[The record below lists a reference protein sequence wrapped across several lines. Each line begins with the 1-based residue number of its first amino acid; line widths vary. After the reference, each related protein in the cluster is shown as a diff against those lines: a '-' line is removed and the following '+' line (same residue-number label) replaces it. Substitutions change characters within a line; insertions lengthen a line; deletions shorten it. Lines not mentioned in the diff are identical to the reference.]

1 MVNENK
7 NNVTDSIHRV
17 LARKYRPL
25 NFTKLVGQN
34 NLIKTL
40 SGSIERGR
48 LAHAYILTG
57 LRGVGKTS
65 TARIIAKLFNCT
77 NPEKSSEIAINPC
90 GVCDSC
96 LGIAE
101 GKNIDV
107 LEIDAASNTGVDNIR
122 ELIDG
127 VGYKPLTSKFRV
139 YIIDEVHM
147 LSKGAFNALL
157 KTLEEPPEHVK
168 FIFATTEIRKV
179 PITIL
184 SRCQRFDLQIVP
196 SKILIDH
203 LKWVCEEEKI
213 NFTLEA
219 LQIIVRVSGGSVRDA
234 LSLLDQSASISG
246 DDIKSET
253 ISFMLGLPS
262 RVSSIEILENIFD
275 SNIENALKI
284 YDNVIN
290 HGTNGEILIGDMLDI
305 IHLSTRINIIGEKNL
320 DTFMNSI
327 PDGEKAG
334 ILKISKI
341 SLPGLTRAWQ
351 ILLKGIE
358 EIRAAPNPDEAGSM
372 ILIRLA
378 YSCNLPDPASLVK
391 KIQASLEENKTTF
404 NDSLEEK
411 DDGKKNTSEIIN
423 DLQEINSIDSV
434 DNKTT
439 LVEVN
444 TFEDLVEIFK
454 IKGELLLHA
463 QLLSC
468 VHLISFEKGKLEISI
483 SGNTN
488 NNIAKDISKFL
499 KNWTGEDWVI
509 SIVDDQG
516 TETLDHKNERKAQ
529 EEIENTKNTPEMQK
543 VLKAFPNAELK
554 SVNDKNK

>member
-57 LRGVGKTS
+57 VRGVGKTS

-290 HGTNGEILIGDMLDI
+290 LGTNGEILIGDMLDI

-372 ILIRLA
+372 MLIRLA

-411 DDGKKNTSEIIN
+411 DDDKKNTSEIIN
-423 DLQEINSIDSV
+423 DLQEINSID
-434 DNKTT
+434 NKTT
-439 LVEVN
+439 LAEVN

>member
-25 NFTKLVGQN
+25 NFTKLVGQD

-57 LRGVGKTS
+57 VRGVGKTS

-127 VGYKPLTSKFRV
+127 VGYKPLTSKYRV

-246 DDIKSET
+246 DNIKSET

-275 SNIENALKI
+275 SKIENALKI

-341 SLPGLTRAWQ
+341 SLPGLTKAWQ

-423 DLQEINSIDSV
+423 DLQEINSID
-434 DNKTT
+434 NKTT
-439 LVEVN
+439 LAEVN

-468 VHLISFEKGKLEISI
+468 VHLISFEKAKLKISI

>member
-57 LRGVGKTS
+57 VRGVGKTS

-411 DDGKKNTSEIIN
+411 DDGKKNTSEIIH
-423 DLQEINSIDSV
+423 DLQEINSID
-434 DNKTT
+434 NKTT
-439 LVEVN
+439 LAEVN

-509 SIVDDQG
+509 SIVDYQG

>member
-57 LRGVGKTS
+57 VRGVGKTS

-423 DLQEINSIDSV
+423 DLQEINSID
-434 DNKTT
+434 NKTT
-439 LVEVN
+439 LAEVN

-554 SVNDKNK
+554 SVDDKNK

>member
-57 LRGVGKTS
+57 VRGVGKTS

-290 HGTNGEILIGDMLDI
+290 LGTNGEILIGDMLDI

-423 DLQEINSIDSV
+423 DLQEINSID
-434 DNKTT
+434 NKTT
-439 LVEVN
+439 LAEVN

>member
-57 LRGVGKTS
+57 VRGVGKTS

-213 NFTLEA
+213 NFTLGA

-423 DLQEINSIDSV
+423 DLQEINSID
-434 DNKTT
+434 NKTT
-439 LVEVN
+439 LAEVN

>member
-57 LRGVGKTS
+57 VRGVGKTS

-284 YDNVIN
+284 YDNIIN
-290 HGTNGEILIGDMLDI
+290 LGTNGEILIGDMLDI

-423 DLQEINSIDSV
+423 DLQEINSID
-434 DNKTT
+434 NKTT
-439 LVEVN
+439 LAEVN

>member
-57 LRGVGKTS
+57 VRGVGKTS

-275 SNIENALKI
+275 SKIENALKI

-423 DLQEINSIDSV
+423 DQQEINSID
-434 DNKTT
+434 NKTT
-439 LVEVN
+439 LAEVN

>member
-57 LRGVGKTS
+57 VRGVGKTS

-391 KIQASLEENKTTF
+391 KIQASLEENKTIF

-423 DLQEINSIDSV
+423 DLQEINSID
-434 DNKTT
+434 NKTS
-439 LVEVN
+439 LAEVN

>member
-57 LRGVGKTS
+57 VRGVGKTS

-101 GKNIDV
+101 GRNIDV

-234 LSLLDQSASISG
+234 ISLLDQSASISG

-320 DTFMNSI
+320 NTFMNSI

-372 ILIRLA
+372 MLIRLA

-391 KIQASLEENKTTF
+391 KIQASLEDNKTTF
-404 NDSLEEK
+404 NVSLEEN

-423 DLQEINSIDSV
+423 DLQEINSID
-434 DNKTT
+434 NKTT
-439 LVEVN
+439 LAEVN

>member
-57 LRGVGKTS
+57 VRGVGKTS

-305 IHLSTRINIIGEKNL
+305 IHLSTHINIIGEKNL

-423 DLQEINSIDSV
+423 DLQEINSID
-434 DNKTT
+434 NKTT
-439 LVEVN
+439 LAEVN

>member
-1 MVNENK
+1 
-7 NNVTDSIHRV
+7 
-17 LARKYRPL
+17 
-25 NFTKLVGQN
+25 
-34 NLIKTL
+34 
-40 SGSIERGR
+40 
-48 LAHAYILTG
+48 
-57 LRGVGKTS
+57 
-65 TARIIAKLFNCT
+65 
-77 NPEKSSEIAINPC
+77 
-90 GVCDSC
+90 
-96 LGIAE
+96 
-101 GKNIDV
+101 
-107 LEIDAASNTGVDNIR
+107 
-122 ELIDG
+122 
-127 VGYKPLTSKFRV
+127 
-139 YIIDEVHM
+139 
-147 LSKGAFNALL
+147 
-157 KTLEEPPEHVK
+157 
-168 FIFATTEIRKV
+168 
-179 PITIL
+179 
-184 SRCQRFDLQIVP
+184 
-196 SKILIDH
+196 
-203 LKWVCEEEKI
+203 
-213 NFTLEA
+213 
-219 LQIIVRVSGGSVRDA
+219 
-234 LSLLDQSASISG
+234 
-246 DDIKSET
+246 
-253 ISFMLGLPS
+253 
-262 RVSSIEILENIFD
+262 
-275 SNIENALKI
+275 
-284 YDNVIN
+284 
-290 HGTNGEILIGDMLDI
+290 MLDI
-305 IHLSTRINIIGEKNL
+305 IHLSTRINIIREKNL

-391 KIQASLEENKTTF
+391 KIQASLEENKSTF

-423 DLQEINSIDSV
+423 DLQEINSID
-434 DNKTT
+434 NKTT
-439 LVEVN
+439 LAEVN

>member
-57 LRGVGKTS
+57 VRGVGKTS

-290 HGTNGEILIGDMLDI
+290 LGTNGEILIGDMLDI
-305 IHLSTRINIIGEKNL
+305 IHLSTRINIIGENNL

-423 DLQEINSIDSV
+423 DLQEINSID
-434 DNKTT
+434 NKTT
-439 LVEVN
+439 LAEVN

>member
-57 LRGVGKTS
+57 VRGVGKTS

-184 SRCQRFDLQIVP
+184 SRCQRFDLKIVP

-290 HGTNGEILIGDMLDI
+290 NGTNGEILIGDMLDI

-391 KIQASLEENKTTF
+391 KIQTSLEENKTTF

-423 DLQEINSIDSV
+423 DLQEINSID
-434 DNKTT
+434 NKTT
-439 LVEVN
+439 LAEVN

>member
-34 NLIKTL
+34 NLIKTI

-57 LRGVGKTS
+57 VRGVGKTS

-411 DDGKKNTSEIIN
+411 DDGKKNISEIIN
-423 DLQEINSIDSV
+423 DLQEINSID
-434 DNKTT
+434 NKTT
-439 LVEVN
+439 LAEVN

>member
-57 LRGVGKTS
+57 VRGVGKTS

-334 ILKISKI
+334 IFKISKI

-372 ILIRLA
+372 MLIRLA

-423 DLQEINSIDSV
+423 DLQEINSID
-434 DNKTT
+434 NKTT
-439 LVEVN
+439 LAEVN

-454 IKGELLLHA
+454 TKGELLLHA

>member
-1 MVNENK
+1 MVNEDK

-48 LAHAYILTG
+48 VAHAYILTG
-57 LRGVGKTS
+57 VRGVGKTS

-90 GVCDSC
+90 GLCDSC

-196 SKILIDH
+196 SKILIEH

-246 DDIKSET
+246 DNIKSET

-305 IHLSTRINIIGEKNL
+305 IHLSTRINIVGENNL
-320 DTFMNSI
+320 DAFMNSI

-391 KIQASLEENKTTF
+391 KIQASLEENKNKV
-404 NDSLEEK
+404 NDTLEENDDDKK
-411 DDGKKNTSEIIN
+411 DTSGIIN
-423 DLQEINSIDSV
+423 NLQEINSIDK
-434 DNKTT
+434 KTT
-439 LVEVN
+439 LAEVH

>member
-57 LRGVGKTS
+57 VRGVGKTS

-411 DDGKKNTSEIIN
+411 DDDKKNTSEIIN
-423 DLQEINSIDSV
+423 DLKEINSIVSI

>member
-25 NFTKLVGQN
+25 NFSKLVGQN

-57 LRGVGKTS
+57 VRGVGKTS

-77 NPEKSSEIAINPC
+77 NPEKSSEIALNPC

-184 SRCQRFDLQIVP
+184 SRCQRFDLQIVS

-305 IHLSTRINIIGEKNL
+305 IHLSTRINIIGENNL

-411 DDGKKNTSEIIN
+411 DDDKKNTSDIIN
-423 DLQEINSIDSV
+423 DLQEINSID
-434 DNKTT
+434 NKTT
-439 LVEVN
+439 LAEVN

>member
-57 LRGVGKTS
+57 VRGVGKTS

-184 SRCQRFDLQIVP
+184 SRCQRFDLKIVP

-423 DLQEINSIDSV
+423 DLQEINSID
-434 DNKTT
+434 NKTT
-439 LVEVN
+439 LAEVN

>member
-57 LRGVGKTS
+57 VRGVGKTS

-179 PITIL
+179 PVTIL

-423 DLQEINSIDSV
+423 DLQEINPI

-439 LVEVN
+439 LAEVN

>member
-57 LRGVGKTS
+57 VRGVGKTS

-423 DLQEINSIDSV
+423 GLQEINSID
-434 DNKTT
+434 NKTT
-439 LVEVN
+439 FAEVN

-488 NNIAKDISKFL
+488 NNIAKDVSKFL

>member
-57 LRGVGKTS
+57 VRGVGKTS

-404 NDSLEEK
+404 NNSLEEK

-423 DLQEINSIDSV
+423 DLQEINSID
-434 DNKTT
+434 NKIT
-439 LVEVN
+439 LAEVN

>member
-57 LRGVGKTS
+57 VRGVGKTS

-423 DLQEINSIDSV
+423 DLQEINSID
-434 DNKTT
+434 NKTT
-439 LVEVN
+439 LAEVN

-554 SVNDKNK
+554 SVNNKNK

>member
-7 NNVTDSIHRV
+7 NNVTDSTHRV
-17 LARKYRPL
+17 LARKYRPQ

-57 LRGVGKTS
+57 VRGVGKTS

-290 HGTNGEILIGDMLDI
+290 HGSNGEILIGDMLDI

-404 NDSLEEK
+404 NNSLEEK

-423 DLQEINSIDSV
+423 DLQEINSID
-434 DNKTT
+434 NKTT
-439 LVEVN
+439 LAEVN

>member
-1 MVNENK
+1 MVNEDK

-48 LAHAYILTG
+48 VAHAYILTG
-57 LRGVGKTS
+57 VRGVGKTS

-90 GVCDSC
+90 GLCDSC

-196 SKILIDH
+196 SKILIEH

-246 DDIKSET
+246 DNIKSET

-305 IHLSTRINIIGEKNL
+305 IHLSTRINIVGENNL
-320 DTFMNSI
+320 DAFMNSI

-391 KIQASLEENKTTF
+391 KIQASLEENKNKV
-404 NDSLEEK
+404 NDTLEENDDDKK
-411 DDGKKNTSEIIN
+411 DTSGIIN
-423 DLQEINSIDSV
+423 NLQEINSIDK
-434 DNKTT
+434 KTT
-439 LVEVN
+439 LAEVH

-483 SGNTN
+483 SGNTS

>member
-57 LRGVGKTS
+57 VRGVGKTS

-284 YDNVIN
+284 YDNIIN
-290 HGTNGEILIGDMLDI
+290 LGTNGEVLIGDMLDI

-423 DLQEINSIDSV
+423 DQQEINSID
-434 DNKTT
+434 NKTT
-439 LVEVN
+439 LAEVN

-516 TETLDHKNERKAQ
+516 TETLDHKNERIAQ

>member
-57 LRGVGKTS
+57 VRGVGKTS

-127 VGYKPLTSKFRV
+127 VGYKPLTSKYRV

-358 EIRAAPNPDEAGSM
+358 EIRSAPNPDEAGSM

-423 DLQEINSIDSV
+423 DLQEINSID
-434 DNKTT
+434 NKTT
-439 LVEVN
+439 LAEVN

>member
-57 LRGVGKTS
+57 VRGVGKTS

-341 SLPGLTRAWQ
+341 SLSGLTRAWQ

-404 NDSLEEK
+404 NNSLEEK

-423 DLQEINSIDSV
+423 DLQEINSID
-434 DNKTT
+434 NKTT
-439 LVEVN
+439 LAEVN

>member
-57 LRGVGKTS
+57 VRGVGKTS

-327 PDGEKAG
+327 PDGEQAG

-411 DDGKKNTSEIIN
+411 DAGKKNTSEIIN
-423 DLQEINSIDSV
+423 DLQEINSID
-434 DNKTT
+434 NKTT
-439 LVEVN
+439 LAEVN

>member
-57 LRGVGKTS
+57 VRGVGKTS

-290 HGTNGEILIGDMLDI
+290 LGTNGEILIGDMLDI

-423 DLQEINSIDSV
+423 NQQEINSID
-434 DNKTT
+434 NKTT
-439 LVEVN
+439 LAEVN

>member
-57 LRGVGKTS
+57 VRGVGKTS

-305 IHLSTRINIIGEKNL
+305 IHLSTRINIIGENNL
-320 DTFMNSI
+320 DTLMNSI

-423 DLQEINSIDSV
+423 DLQEINSID
-434 DNKTT
+434 NKTT
-439 LVEVN
+439 LAEVN

>member
-57 LRGVGKTS
+57 VRGVGKTS

-90 GVCDSC
+90 GVCVSC

-391 KIQASLEENKTTF
+391 KIQASLEENKSTF

-423 DLQEINSIDSV
+423 DLQEINSID
-434 DNKTT
+434 NKST
-439 LVEVN
+439 LTEIN

>member
-1 MVNENK
+1 MPN
-7 NNVTDSIHRV
+7 IHKPFHQ
-17 LARKYRPL
+17 KYRPNNL
-25 NFTKLVGQN
+25 DELVGQKF
-34 NLIKTL
+34 ISITL
-40 SGSIERGR
+40 KQALLTKKIAPAYLFNGPRG
-48 LAHAYILTG
+48 T
-57 LRGVGKTS
+57 GKTS
-65 TARIIAKLFNCT
+65 SARIFAKSLNCQAFEEPT
-77 NPEKSSEIAINPC
+77 INPC
-90 GVCDSC
+90 GKCDLC
-96 LGIAE
+96 RHITDGNALDI
-101 GKNIDV
+101 I
-107 LEIDAASNTGVDNIR
+107 EIDAASNTGVDDIR
-122 ELIDG
+122 EIIDN
-127 VGYKPLTSKFRV
+127 VKYKPVIGDYKIF
-139 YIIDEVHM
+139 IIDEVHM
-147 LSKGAFNALL
+147 LSKSAFNALL

-213 NFTLEA
+213 HFTLEA

-358 EIRAAPNPDEAGSM
+358 EIRAAPNPDEAGAM

-411 DDGKKNTSEIIN
+411 DDDKKNTSEIIN
-423 DLQEINSIDSV
+423 DLQEINSID
-434 DNKTT
+434 NKTT
-439 LVEVN
+439 LAEVN

>member
-57 LRGVGKTS
+57 VRGVGKTS

-391 KIQASLEENKTTF
+391 KIQASLEENKITY

-423 DLQEINSIDSV
+423 DLQEINSID
-434 DNKTT
+434 NKTT
-439 LVEVN
+439 LAEVN

-554 SVNDKNK
+554 SVKDRNE

>member
-57 LRGVGKTS
+57 VRGVGKTS

-305 IHLSTRINIIGEKNL
+305 IHLSTRINIIGENNL

-423 DLQEINSIDSV
+423 DLQEINSID
-434 DNKTT
+434 NKTT
-439 LVEVN
+439 LAEVN

-509 SIVDDQG
+509 SIVDNQS

>member
-57 LRGVGKTS
+57 VRGVGKTS

-127 VGYKPLTSKFRV
+127 VGYKPLTSKYRV

-423 DLQEINSIDSV
+423 DLQEINSID
-434 DNKTT
+434 NKTT
-439 LVEVN
+439 LAEVN

>member
-57 LRGVGKTS
+57 VRGVGKTS

-275 SNIENALKI
+275 GNIENALKI

-290 HGTNGEILIGDMLDI
+290 HGTNGEILIGDILDI

-411 DDGKKNTSEIIN
+411 DDDKKNTSEIIN
-423 DLQEINSIDSV
+423 DLQEINSID
-434 DNKTT
+434 NKTT
-439 LVEVN
+439 LAEVN

-509 SIVDDQG
+509 SIVGDQG

>member
-57 LRGVGKTS
+57 VRGVGKTS

-96 LGIAE
+96 LGIAQ

-423 DLQEINSIDSV
+423 DQQEINSID
-434 DNKTT
+434 NKTT
-439 LVEVN
+439 LAEVN